1 MHIEPPISDAV
12 SRMSGC
18 QVSTARQ
25 LQLELAADA
34 GYLKEVAIRRRA
46 IILTR
51 DRDFIDSPHFPPG
64 EPPGVLRLDLPGMP
78 PSEVIVR
85 IQAFLGSE
93 HRSRC
98 KKGVVILGD
107 RAVEIRERRGKRVV
121 VESIVYYRPPDEM
134 EDRGPQ

>member
-25 LQLELAADA
+25 LQLELAVDA

-51 DRDFIDSPHFPPG
+51 DRDFVDSPNFPPG
-64 EPPGVLRLDLPGMP
+64 EPPGILRLDLPGMP

-85 IQAFLGSE
+85 LQAFLTSG
-93 HRSRC
+93 HRGRC
-98 KKGVVILGD
+98 KKSVVILGN
-107 RAVEIRERRGKRVV
+107 RTAEIRERRGKRVTIDTV
-121 VESIVYYRPPDEM
+121 AYFQVPGELD
-134 EDRGPQ
+134 D